1 MKKTILLTLLT
12 SLITCANA
20 QRHEIYDPNIKSLQ
34 VVAGQNWM
42 SLPVIKLRGNS
53 PNDIINIGF
62 MISRILITDM
72 YTKLSTAM
80 QTGRCQTGFLPATT
94 SKDLQTE
101 AP

>member
-42 SLPVIKLRGNS
+42 SLPVIK
-53 PNDIINIGF
+53 
-62 MISRILITDM
+62 
-72 YTKLSTAM
+72 TKRKQS
-80 QTGRCQTGFLPATT
+80 
-94 SKDLQTE
+94 
-101 AP
+101 